1 MSASDSDW
9 LDIGD
14 SQQVATLPA
23 EIAVPTTFAERVA
36 LVESCW
42 TRLTLKQKGFL
53 TAWRECRYNARAAVR
68 ALGLSENTRPMASW
82 MDNTDFA
89 TVVTCWRAG
98 GAAMAL
104 DKDRLLV
111 RQDDIV
117 ETLMT
122 PKPILH
128 QGVPTGFEEVE
139 AGAASRANETL
150 MKAAGLLKDK
160 DLDTSGG
167 LVGPTLIVQIVQV
180 DGKVVDVTPQT
191 VNAELPEPVD
201 AEFEEIK

>member
-1 MSASDSDW
+1 M
-9 LDIGD
+9 
-14 SQQVATLPA
+14 PA
-23 EIAVPTTFAERVA
+23 TFAERLA
-36 LVESCW
+36 LVEGCW
-42 TRLTLKQKGFL
+42 SRLTLSQRTFL
-53 TAWRECRYNARAAVR
+53 SAMRENRMNARAANR
-68 ALGLSENTRPMASW
+68 QLFGKDWTASQHTAW
-82 MDNTDFA
+82 MHTDDYA
-89 TVVTCWRAG
+89 TVVKIWRAH
-98 GAAMAL
+98 AAGEAL
-104 DKDRLLV
+104 DKDRLLA

-160 DLDTSGG
+160 DTDAGIG
-167 LVGPTLIVQIVQV
+167 IIGPTLIVQIVQA
-180 DGKVVDVTPQT
+180 DGKVVDVTPHT

-201 AEFEEIK
+201 AEFEEVK

>member
-1 MSASDSDW
+1 VADGDW
-9 LDIGD
+9 LDISD
-14 SQQVATLPA
+14 NKQVAVLPA
-23 EIAVPTTFAERVA
+23 EVVVPPTFAERVA

-42 TRLTLKQKGFL
+42 ARLSINQRTFL
-53 TAWRECRYNARAAVR
+53 TAWRERRYNASAACRAI
-68 ALGLSENTRPMASW
+68 GLSDSTKPMTKW
-82 MDNTDFA
+82 MDNSDFA
-89 TVVTCWRAG
+89 TVVRIWRQHAAG
-98 GAAMAL
+98 EAL
-104 DKDRLLV
+104 DKDRLLA

-128 QGVPTGFEEVE
+128 QGAPTGFEEVE

-160 DLDTSGG
+160 DVDTG
-167 LVGPTLIVQIVQV
+167 VNIGPTLIVQIVQK
-180 DGKVVDVTPQT
+180 DGTVIDATPHT

-201 AEFEEIK
+201 AEFEEVK